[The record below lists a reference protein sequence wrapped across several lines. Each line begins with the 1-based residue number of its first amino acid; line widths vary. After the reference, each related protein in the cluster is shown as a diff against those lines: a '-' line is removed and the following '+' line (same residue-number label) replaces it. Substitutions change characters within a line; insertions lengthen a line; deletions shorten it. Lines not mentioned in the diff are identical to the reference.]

1 VVVPSLEVSL
11 PAPVRAKRL
20 SASAWLL
27 FNLRVGGLTFGMG
40 SITPIFER
48 ALVQDT
54 QSLTAEEF
62 QETLTLAQVLP
73 GPSLVSM
80 AMYLGQRLYG
90 TPFALLGVVCLCL
103 PGALWATLVVR
114 WVPFERPLVQTFM
127 HGFAVG
133 AVVLLADFVRRLW
146 PGVRGTHL
154 PGIVAT
160 RSKLVRRLAVALAVT
175 GLIAA
180 RVPMFTV
187 VAAGAL
193 ACMGAEFLP

>member
-1 VVVPSLEVSL
+1 
-11 PAPVRAKRL
+11 
-20 SASAWLL
+20 LL

-80 AMYLGQRLYG
+80 TMYLGQRLFG
-90 TPFALLGVVCLCL
+90 SAVGVLGVVCLCL

-127 HGFAVG
+127 HGFAIG

-146 PGVRGTHL
+146 PGIRGTHL
-154 PGIVAT
+154 SGVPAT
-160 RSKLVRRLAVALAVT
+160 RAKLVRRCAVTLAVIA
-175 GLIAA
+175 LIAA

-187 VAAGAL
+187 VPLGVI
-193 ACMGAEFLP
+193 ACVGAEFLP

>member
-1 VVVPSLEVSL
+1 MSSLDVTL
-11 PAPVRAKRL
+11 LAQARPKRL
-20 SASAWLL
+20 SAGAWLL

-48 ALVQDT
+48 TLVQDT

-80 AMYLGQRLYG
+80 TMHLGQRQFG
-90 TPFALLGVVCLCL
+90 TTFGLLGVVCLCL
-103 PGALWATLVVR
+103 PGALWASLIVR
-114 WVPFERPLVQTFM
+114 WLPFERPLVQTFM

-133 AVVLLADFVRRLW
+133 AVVLVADFVRRLW
-146 PGVRGTHL
+146 PGIRGTHFRGV
-154 PGIVAT
+154 PAT
-160 RSKLVRRLAVALAVT
+160 RSKLVRRLAVALTVT
-175 GLIAA
+175 ALISA

-187 VAAGAL
+187 VAAGVL
-193 ACMGAEFLP
+193 ACLGAEFLP

>member
-1 VVVPSLEVSL
+1 LSTVNATAL
-11 PAPVRAKRL
+11 PATSSKRL
-20 SASAWLL
+20 SAGAWLL

-80 AMYLGQRLYG
+80 TMYLGQRQFG
-90 TPFALLGVVCLCL
+90 TAFGVLGVVCLCL

-114 WVPFERPLVQTFM
+114 WVPFERPLVQTIM
-127 HGFAVG
+127 HGFAIG

-146 PGVRGTHL
+146 PGIRGTHL
-154 PGIVAT
+154 PGILAT
-160 RSKLVRRLAVALAVT
+160 RAKLARRLAVALAVT

-180 RVPMFTV
+180 RVPMFAV
-187 VAAGAL
+187 VALGAV
-193 ACMGAEFLP
+193 ACVGAEFLR

>member
-1 VVVPSLEVSL
+1 VHVPSLDITL
-11 PAPVRAKRL
+11 PAQARARRL

-54 QSLTAEEF
+54 QSLTAQEF

-90 TPFALLGVVCLCL
+90 TTFALLGVVCLCL
-103 PGALWATLVVR
+103 PGALWAALVVR
-114 WVPFERPLVQTFM
+114 FVPFERPLVQTLM

-133 AVVLLADFVRRLW
+133 AVVLLADFVCRLW
-146 PGVRGTHL
+146 PGVRATHL
-154 PGIVAT
+154 PRIVAT

-187 VAAGAL
+187 VALGAL
-193 ACMGAEFLP
+193 ACMAAEFLP

>member
-1 VVVPSLEVSL
+1 VASLDIPL
-11 PAPVRAKRL
+11 LDRASPKRL
-20 SASAWLL
+20 SASGWLL

-73 GPSLVSM
+73 GPSLVSLT
-80 AMYLGQRLYG
+80 MYLGQRLFG
-90 TPFALLGVVCLCL
+90 TSLGLLGVVCLCL
-103 PGALWATLVVR
+103 PGALWASLVVR
-114 WVPFERPLVQTFM
+114 WVPFERPLVQTLM

-133 AVVLLADFVRRLW
+133 ALVLLADFVRRLW
-146 PGVRGTHL
+146 PGLQGTHL
-154 PGIVAT
+154 PAIVAT
-160 RSKLVRRLAVALAVT
+160 RQKLVRRLAVALAVT

-187 VAAGAL
+187 VAGGAL
-193 ACMGAEFLP
+193 ACLGAEFLP

>member
-1 VVVPSLEVSL
+1 MPSLDVTLLAQAS
-11 PAPVRAKRL
+11 PKRL
-20 SASAWLL
+20 SAGGWLL

-62 QETLTLAQVLP
+62 RETLTLAQVLP

-80 AMYLGQRLYG
+80 TMYLGQRMFG
-90 TPFALLGVVCLCL
+90 TTFGLLGVVCLCL

-114 WVPFERPLVQTFM
+114 WVPFERPLVQTLM

-133 AVVLLADFVRRLW
+133 ALVLLADFVRRLW
-146 PGVRGTHL
+146 PGIRGTHL
-154 PGIVAT
+154 PGVVAS
-160 RSKLVRRLAVALAVT
+160 RAKIARRLAVTLVVT
-175 GLIAA
+175 GLIAV
-180 RVPMFTV
+180 RVPMVTV

-193 ACMGAEFLP
+193 ACLSAEFLP

>member
-1 VVVPSLEVSL
+1 MVNAAAL
-11 PAPVRAKRL
+11 PTTSPKRM
-20 SASAWLL
+20 SAGTWLL
-27 FNLRVGGLTFGMG
+27 FNLRVGGLSFGMG

-80 AMYLGQRLYG
+80 TMYLGQRLFG
-90 TPFALLGVVCLCL
+90 TAFGLLGVVCLCL

-114 WVPFERPLVQTFM
+114 WVPFERPLVQTLM
-127 HGFAVG
+127 HGFAIG

-146 PGVRGTHL
+146 PGIRGTHL
-154 PGIVAT
+154 PGIGAT
-160 RSKLVRRLAVALAVT
+160 RAKLGRRFTVALAVT
-175 GLIAA
+175 GLIAV

-187 VAAGAL
+187 VALGVL
-193 ACMGAEFLP
+193 ACVGAEFLP

>member
-1 VVVPSLEVSL
+1 MSSVDVTLL
-11 PAPVRAKRL
+11 APAQPKRF
-20 SASAWLL
+20 SAGAWLL

-80 AMYLGQRLYG
+80 AMYLGQRQFG
-90 TPFALLGVVCLCL
+90 TTFALLGVVCLCL
-103 PGALWATLVVR
+103 PGALWAALVVH

-133 AVVLLADFVRRLW
+133 AVVLLADFMRRLW

-154 PGIVAT
+154 PGVRAT
-160 RSKLVRRLAVALAVT
+160 PSKLARRLAVAFAVS

-187 VAAGAL
+187 VGGGVL
-193 ACMGAEFLP
+193 ACLGAEFLP

>member
-1 VVVPSLEVSL
+1 
-11 PAPVRAKRL
+11 
-20 SASAWLL
+20 
-27 FNLRVGGLTFGMG
+27 
-40 SITPIFER
+40 
-48 ALVQDT
+48 
-54 QSLTAEEF
+54 
-62 QETLTLAQVLP
+62 
-73 GPSLVSM
+73 
-80 AMYLGQRLYG
+80 
-90 TPFALLGVVCLCL
+90 
-103 PGALWATLVVR
+103 
-114 WVPFERPLVQTFM
+114 VQTFM

>member
-1 VVVPSLEVSL
+1 VSSLNAAVL
-11 PAPVRAKRL
+11 PATSPKRL
-20 SASAWLL
+20 SAGGWLL

-80 AMYLGQRLYG
+80 TMYLGQRLFG
-90 TPFALLGVVCLCL
+90 TTFGLLGVVCLCL

-127 HGFAVG
+127 HGFAIG

-146 PGVRGTHL
+146 PGIRGSHV
-154 PGIVAT
+154 PGAQAS
-160 RSKLVRRLAVALAVT
+160 RAKLARRLSVTLAVI
-175 GLIAA
+175 GFIAA

-187 VAAGAL
+187 VVLGVL
-193 ACMGAEFLP
+193 ACVGAEFLP

>member
-1 VVVPSLEVSL
+1 VPSLDL
-11 PAPVRAKRL
+11 PLLAQSRAKRL
-20 SASAWLL
+20 SAGAWLL

-54 QSLTAEEF
+54 RSLTAEEF

-80 AMYLGQRLYG
+80 TMYLGQRLFG
-90 TPFALLGVVCLCL
+90 TVFGLLGVVCLCL
-103 PGALWATLVVR
+103 PGALWAALVVR
-114 WVPFERPLVQTFM
+114 WVPFERPLVKTFM

-133 AVVLLADFVRRLW
+133 ALVLLADFVRRLW
-146 PGVRGTHL
+146 PGLRGTHL

-160 RSKLVRRLAVALAVT
+160 PAKFMRRLAVALAVT
-175 GLIAA
+175 VLIAA
-180 RVPMFTV
+180 HLPMFTV
-187 VAAGAL
+187 VAGGVL
-193 ACMGAEFLP
+193 ACLVAEFLP

>member
-1 VVVPSLEVSL
+1 MPSLDVTL
-11 PAPVRAKRL
+11 LAQARPKRM
-20 SASAWLL
+20 SAGAWLF

-80 AMYLGQRLYG
+80 TMYLGQRQFG
-90 TPFALLGVVCLCL
+90 TAIALLGVVCLCL
-103 PGALWATLVVR
+103 PGALWAALVVR
-114 WVPFERPLVQTFM
+114 WVPFERPLVQTLM

-133 AVVLLADFVRRLW
+133 AVVLLADFMRRLW

-154 PGIVAT
+154 PGIRAT
-160 RSKLVRRLAVALAVT
+160 RSKLVRRVAVALAVT

-187 VAAGAL
+187 VAGGAL
-193 ACMGAEFLP
+193 ACLGAEFLP

>member
-1 VVVPSLEVSL
+1 MSRVNAVAL
-11 PAPVRAKRL
+11 PDTSPKRL
-20 SASAWLL
+20 SAGAWLL

-54 QSLTAEEF
+54 RSLTAEEF

-80 AMYLGQRLYG
+80 TMHLGQRLFG
-90 TPFALLGVVCLCL
+90 TPFGLLGVVCLCP

-114 WVPFERPLVQTFM
+114 WVPFERPLVQAVM
-127 HGFAVG
+127 HGFAIG

-146 PGVRGTHL
+146 PGIRATHL
-154 PGIVAT
+154 PGIRAT
-160 RSKLVRRLAVALAVT
+160 RAKLARRLAVALALI

-187 VAAGAL
+187 VAIGVL
-193 ACMGAEFLP
+193 ACVCAEFWP

>member
-1 VVVPSLEVSL
+1 MSTLNATVL
-11 PAPVRAKRL
+11 PNTSPKRL
-20 SASAWLL
+20 SAGAWLL
-27 FNLRVGGLTFGMG
+27 FNLRVGGLSFGMG

-80 AMYLGQRLYG
+80 TMYLGQRLFG
-90 TPFALLGVVCLCL
+90 TTFGLLGVICLCL

-127 HGFAVG
+127 HGFAIG

-146 PGVRGTHL
+146 PGIRGTHR
-154 PGIVAT
+154 PGIPAT
-160 RSKLVRRLAVALAVT
+160 RAKLARRFAVALAVT
-175 GLIAA
+175 GLIAV
-180 RVPMFTV
+180 RMPMFTV
-187 VAAGAL
+187 VALGAL
-193 ACMGAEFLP
+193 ACIAAEFVP

>member
-1 VVVPSLEVSL
+1 MSALNASILVETSP
-11 PAPVRAKRL
+11 KRL
-20 SASAWLL
+20 SAGAWLL

-62 QETLTLAQVLP
+62 QETVTLAQVLP

-80 AMYLGQRLYG
+80 TMYLGQRLFG
-90 TPFALLGVVCLCL
+90 TTFGLLGVVCLCL
-103 PGALWATLVVR
+103 PGALWATLVLR

-127 HGFAVG
+127 HGFAIG
-133 AVVLLADFVRRLW
+133 AVVLLADFVRRSW
-146 PGVRGTHL
+146 PGVRRTHL
-154 PGIVAT
+154 PGVLAS
-160 RSKLVRRLAVALAVT
+160 RAKLARRCVVGLVIT

-187 VAAGAL
+187 VPCGVLAL
-193 ACMGAEFLP
+193 SLIHI

>member
-1 VVVPSLEVSL
+1 MVSAANVTLL
-11 PAPVRAKRL
+11 PRAAPKRM
-20 SASAWLL
+20 SAGAWLL

-80 AMYLGQRLYG
+80 SMHLGQRLFG
-90 TPFALLGVVCLCL
+90 TAFALFGVVCLCL
-103 PGALWATLVVR
+103 PGALWATLFVR
-114 WVPFERPLVQTFM
+114 WVPFERPLVQIFM

-146 PGVRGTHL
+146 PGIQGTHVQ
-154 PGIVAT
+154 GIRAT
-160 RSKLVRRLAVALAVT
+160 RAKLTRRLAIALAVT
-175 GLIAA
+175 VLIAL

-187 VAAGAL
+187 VALGAL
-193 ACMGAEFLP
+193 ACIVAEFLP